1 MSGVPAIILSS
12 IRAVIPD
19 FGLRRPAPG
28 PAAAA
33 AGPAAAAAAAA
44 AGPGAGA
51 AAGAAGP
58 GAAGPGAAAISFK
71 KAIKDLLDVI
81 TFTSTPNL
89 TWQEIVNKLRDE
101 NFNLLKKMGYF
112 LVAVPS
118 AAVETGTKAVVGAA
132 VVGVIIIVGG
142 IKYLVTDSFINLYN
156 RIKNFVLAAGRNL
169 SNVPAAAGKMI
180 TTVKD
185 TVKPV
190 FKRVLEFISKKPG
203 LSNKEIFDNLDK
215 DIQQALTQ
223 IGYTDTSTE
232 FNNLLNSLRSGL
244 NKCDEKECIDNLVS
258 GNDRHNL
265 KQKLEDILKRLEL
278 NATDEFVKFQNKVIE
293 ILSDRFS
300 LFTKFQQKVID
311 ELYKIGVP
319 QIPEIGLDFFQ
330 ILNDDNSE
338 NSEHKINLR
347 EMREIYDEF
356 DYDQIKT

>member
-1 MSGVPAIILSS
+1 MSNPAILFHR
-12 IRAVIPD
+12 IRANIPD
-19 FGLRRPAPG
+19 FGLRR
-28 PAAAA
+28 AAAVV
-33 AGPAAAAAAAA
+33 GPI
-44 AGPGAGA
+44 GPPAVV
-51 AAGAAGP
+51 GP
-58 GAAGPGAAAISFK
+58 PAILFTN
-71 KAIKDLLDVI
+71 AIRDLINVM
-81 TFTSTPNL
+81 TFTSNPIL
-89 TWQEIVNKLRDE
+89 TWQEIAMKLEHD
-101 NFNLLKKMGYF
+101 NFNWLRKMGYF

-118 AAVETGTKAVVGAA
+118 AAVETGTKAVVTAA
-132 VVGVIIIVGG
+132 VVGVAAPIIIIVGG

-190 FKRVLEFISKKPG
+190 FKRVLKFISKNPG
-203 LSNKEIFDNLDK
+203 LSNKDIFDNLDQNM
-215 DIQQALTQ
+215 QQTLNS
-223 IGYTDTSTE
+223 IGYTKTSIE